1 MYLTIA
7 ICGNYMINNYACLT
21 CPLLPR
27 SQFFVLFLVAKYF
40 QHILKFPSLLS
51 HSSLSLALL
60 SVFSGQETTP
70 PFFCTI
76 QTHSQNLLLY
86 PASLNCLEQFKTGV
100 LKCHSRPPW
109 STLQIGSF
117 VLRTKEIVPQL
128 QFREKCIKT
137 KPIWN

>member
-7 ICGNYMINNYACLT
+7 VCENYMINNQACLT

-27 SQFFVLFLVAKYF
+27 SQFFVLFSVAK
-40 QHILKFPSLLS
+40 ILAHPEIP
-51 HSSLSLALL
+51 
-60 SVFSGQETTP
+60 FSPFTFFTFFSCAFCLQWTGDHHP
-70 PFFCTI
+70 PLFCTI
-76 QTHSQNLLLY
+76 QTHSQHLLLY

-100 LKCHSRPPW
+100 LKCHSGPPW

-128 QFREKCIKT
+128 PFGEKCIKT
-137 KPIWN
+137 NSI